1 MHQIKRTTNFATTSV
16 KNIWNTSVFYA
27 CTVQPL
33 TACSFVRECSLGKLE
48 KGEAGEIDWVSLL
61 FYTCRLFLS
70 QMCEIFIL
78 SWLGIL
84 KFETSQW
91 LCRFL
96 TIFWRVLN
104 IAKNVWRCSGKLSE
118 LPKLFKSDNF
128 SLFWS
133 RYGTKSLFS
142 AFIHC
147 RYSIFSGVVDNN
159 SIRTQKY
166 RSMQLLIVTE

>member
-1 MHQIKRTTNFATTSV
+1 ML
-16 KNIWNTSVFYA
+16 
-27 CTVQPL
+27 QPWSKKL
-33 TACSFVRECSLGKLE
+33 EILLFFRHAQCNPFTAWSFVRGCSLGKLE

-78 SWLGIL
+78 SWQGIL
-84 KFETSQW
+84 KFKMSQW
-91 LCRFL
+91 LWRFL

-104 IAKNVWRCSGKLSE
+104 IAKNVWRCSSELSE

-133 RYGTKSLFS
+133 RHGTKSLFT

>member
-1 MHQIKRTTNFATTSV
+1 ML
-16 KNIWNTSVFYA
+16 
-27 CTVQPL
+27 QPRSKKFEIL
-33 TACSFVRECSLGKLE
+33 PFFRHAQRNPFTACSLLESAVWESLRRGRQGKLTE
-48 KGEAGEIDWVSLL
+48 RPYYFIPVDFFWVK
-61 FYTCRLFLS
+61 CVRFLS
-70 QMCEIFIL
+70 CHDWEFWN
-78 SWLGIL
+78 SKRPGD
-84 KFETSQW
+84 FED
-91 LCRFL
+91 FL

-104 IAKNVWRCSGKLSE
+104 IAKNVWRCSGELSE

-133 RYGTKSLFS
+133 RHGTKSLFS

-159 SIRTQKY
+159 SVHTQNY

>member
-1 MHQIKRTTNFATTSV
+1 MHSAIPSLLAVLLES
-16 KNIWNTSVFYA
+16 A
-27 CTVQPL
+27 
-33 TACSFVRECSLGKLE
+33 VRESLRRRRQGKLTE
-48 KGEAGEIDWVSLL
+48 GPYYFIPV
-61 FYTCRLFLS
+61 S
-70 QMCEIFIL
+70 QMCENFIL

-84 KFETSQW
+84 KFKMSLW
-91 LCRFL
+91 LWRFL
-96 TIFWRVLN
+96 TIFWRVVN
-104 IAKNVWRCSGKLSE
+104 IAKNVWRCSGELSE

-133 RYGTKSLFS
+133 CHDTKSLFS

-166 RSMQLLIVTE
+166 RSLQLLIVTE